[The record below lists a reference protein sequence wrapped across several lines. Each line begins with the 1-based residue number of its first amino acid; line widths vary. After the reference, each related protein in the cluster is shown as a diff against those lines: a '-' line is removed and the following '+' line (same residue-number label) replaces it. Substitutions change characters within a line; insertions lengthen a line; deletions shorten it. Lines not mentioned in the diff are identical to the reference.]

1 MRIGLIDVDSHNFPN
16 LPLRKKGVNKWEM
29 NKKKEIINAIERISG
44 KYSAYEVF
52 TDWIRCMAMSISN
65 SVTPFHGHIWKER
78 EDVYMSTISKYGQDE
93 RAMLCEMTAWLAEI
107 LDDGPDDVLGDIYM
121 KSGMGSKAAGQF
133 FTPFHLSEL
142 CAKLSINTDILE
154 GNDIIE
160 LNEPSCG
167 GGGMII
173 AVARVLNENGINYQQ
188 KLDVIAQDLDWKGVY
203 MCYVQLS
210 LLGIRAICVQGDT
223 LIDPYDPKK
232 TEASHKL
239 YTPAKMGVLAI

>member
-1 MRIGLIDVDSHNFPN
+1 MD
-16 LPLRKKGVNKWEM
+16 RKKK
-29 NKKKEIINAIERISG
+29 IIKAIEEMSG

-65 SVTPFHGHIWKER
+65 SVTLFHNQIWKER
-78 EDVYMSTISKYGQDE
+78 EDVYMSTMNKYSSDE
-93 RAMLCEMTAWLAEI
+93 RMKLCEMTAWLAEI

-133 FTPFHLSEL
+133 FTPFHLAEL
-142 CAKLSINTDILE
+142 TAKLAVNKVVLDSDGLIK
-154 GNDIIE
+154 

-173 AVARVLNENGINYQQ
+173 AVAKALKDAGINYQK
-188 KLDVIAQDLDWKGVY
+188 KLRVVAQDLDWKGVY

-210 LLGIRAICVQGDT
+210 LLGVDAICVQGDT
-223 LIDPYDPKK
+223 LAQPFDLKR
-232 TEASHKL
+232 TERSHML
-239 YTPAKMGVLAI
+239 FTPANMGVLI

>member
-1 MRIGLIDVDSHNFPN
+1 
-16 LPLRKKGVNKWEM
+16 M
-29 NKKKEIINAIERISG
+29 NYRKEIINTINKISG

-65 SVTPFHGHIWKER
+65 TVTPFHGPIWKER
-78 EDVYMSTISKYGQDE
+78 EDLYLNTITKYSPEE
-93 RAMLCEMTAWLAEI
+93 RTAFSEMMAWLAETM
-107 LDDGPDDVLGDIYM
+107 DEGPDDILGDIYM

-142 CAKLSINTDILE
+142 CARVAISEEELFTEDKIS
-154 GNDIIE
+154 

-173 AVARVLNENGINYQQ
+173 AVAKVLQDNGINYQK
-188 KLDVIAQDLDWKGVY
+188 KLRVVVQDLDWKGVY

-210 LLGIRAICVQGDT
+210 LLGIDAICVQGDT
-223 LIDPYDPKK
+223 LMEPFDPHR
-232 TEASHKL
+232 TERSHML
-239 YTPAKMGVLAI
+239 FTPARMGVLV

>member
-1 MRIGLIDVDSHNFPN
+1 
-16 LPLRKKGVNKWEM
+16 M
-29 NKKKEIINAIERISG
+29 NNKKEIINAISRISG
-44 KYSAYEVF
+44 RYSAYEVF

-65 SVTPFHGHIWKER
+65 SVTMFRGSIWKER
-78 EDVYMSTISKYGQDE
+78 EEVYMSTINKYSHDE
-93 RAMLCEMTAWLAEI
+93 QMAFCEMTAWLAET

-142 CAKLSINTDILE
+142 CAKLGINMDILQA
-154 GNDIIE
+154 DDLIK

>member
-1 MRIGLIDVDSHNFPN
+1 
-16 LPLRKKGVNKWEM
+16 M

-65 SVTPFHGHIWKER
+65 SVTMFHGPIWKER
-78 EDVYMSTISKYGQDE
+78 EEIYMSTINKYSHDE
-93 RAMLCEMTAWLAEI
+93 QMAFCEMTAWLAET
-107 LDDGPDDVLGDIYM
+107 LDDGPDDVPGDIYM

-167 GGGMII
+167 GGGMVI
-173 AVARVLNENGINYQQ
+173 AVARALNDAGINYQRR
-188 KLDVIAQDLDWKGVY
+188 LRVVAQDLDWKGVY

-210 LLGIRAICVQGDT
+210 LLGINAICVQGDT
-223 LIDPYDPKK
+223 LIEPFDPARTKR
-232 TEASHKL
+232 SHMFL
-239 YTPAKMGVLAI
+239 TPARMGVLV